1 MPLTRDQFLAPSKD
15 GVWYSQIRS
24 LEELSQLEVAQRA
37 SLIVPGVAEKW
48 KDLCIPFLN
57 CEPDYDTMEEENTD
71 EWVYMVRG
79 LMDPMYDALPL
90 ELPSTIVYRLQ
101 TPDGDGVFSHG
112 VGLRSLIAPEDGCP
126 QNDPAIKRFVQSLGF
141 ALPQIY
147 QKSWFFGCQTLEGMH
162 TWLAHGNISDLHAH
176 NIEIGVYEVNS
187 QWCIH
192 GHNQSV
198 FRKEFARLS
207 QRIALSEIFNISE
220 QNKPHPNRLSC
231 A

>member
-15 GVWYSQIRS
+15 GIWYSEIRS
-24 LEELSQLEVAQRA
+24 LKELSLLEVAQRA
-37 SLIVPGVAEKW
+37 SLIVPGVTHKW
-48 KDLCIPFLN
+48 KDLCIPFLS
-57 CEPDYDTMEEENTD
+57 CEPDYDTMEEENTE

-90 ELPSTIVYRLQ
+90 ELPSTRVYRLQ

-126 QNDPAIKRFVQSLGF
+126 QNDPLIKRFVHALGF
-141 ALPQIY
+141 TLPQDY
-147 QKSWFFGCQTLEGMH
+147 QKSWFFGCQTLEGLH
-162 TWLAHGNISDLHAH
+162 KWLSNGNVEELHAH
-176 NIEIGVYEVNS
+176 NIEIGVYEISS

-198 FRKEFARLS
+198 FRKEFARLI
-207 QRIALSEIFNISE
+207 QRVSLTDSANP
-220 QNKPHPNRLSC
+220 QDKPHPNLFSC